1 MNYFRNLEY
10 LCSRHKMDM
19 SSLAN
24 EIGVDFSDMRKPSP
38 ADLVRISSHFGITL
52 DLLLKGNLLKA
63 DEIRSRDIKLLV
75 MDVDGVLTDG
85 GMYYS
90 ESGDEYKRFNSKD
103 GIALKKIRAN
113 GIRTGIISNGTN
125 KNLITKRASL
135 LDIDLVEV
143 SHNNKL
149 DILQAWCAQLGLELQ
164 NIAYIGD
171 DVNDEEVLRSVGLA
185 ACPADAVERVKLC
198 CHVVLMRNG
207 GEGCVR
213 ELIDNY
219 IFTGKK

>member
-1 MNYFRNLEY
+1 MSYYRNLEY
-10 LCSRHKMDM
+10 LCKRNKMDM
-19 SSLAN
+19 SALADSA
-24 EIGVDFSDMRKPSP
+24 GVDYTDIRKPSP
-38 ADLVRISSHFGITL
+38 EDLVRIAGYFGISL
-52 DLLLKGNLLKA
+52 DLLIKGNLARYEELRSK
-63 DEIRSRDIKLLV
+63 DIRLLV

-90 ESGDEYKRFNSKD
+90 EAGDEYKRFNSKD
-103 GIALKKIRAN
+103 GIALKKIRAK

-143 SHNNKL
+143 SHSPKL
-149 DILQAWCAQLGLELQ
+149 DILEAWCTQLGLEME

-171 DVNDEEVLRSVGLA
+171 DVNDEPVLRKVGLSV
-185 ACPADAVERVKLC
+185 CPADAVEHVKLC
-198 CHVVLMRNG
+198 CGIVLRRKG

-213 ELIDNY
+213 ELIDEYLNH
-219 IFTGKK
+219 